1 MSFLNSDPLSPL
13 LSALNSQYGRA
24 AAIGAGAGATGSLAG
39 QLFGFLDLPRQ
50 GLYRLLPG
58 FHDDEGNPLT
68 GSQVA
73 GNALDIDPDSLG
85 GRIAGVGLDTVA
97 DPLTWLAGPLG
108 SVAGKRG
115 SVAAER
121 IMQAN
126 RTAET
131 AGQAISGL
139 TAAEQA
145 AKAAA
150 ANVPDYANVLMGGRT
165 IPTEAV
171 ASFLGGEGPRALRGL
186 GGASALGSTIKA
198 PPSDFLIHLL
208 ERQGYGSRMFD
219 PEGNPTGR
227 LLLAGDPETRSLFST
242 SGGRLRQVGDVRPEM
257 RGPLHPLY
265 NEQPPAPS
273 LGSVV
278 GTDELDR
285 LGRVSPL
292 LEALMN
298 ERGVSHAGL
307 QGLPVDQAGGLL
319 SQALSGEQ
327 GQLDAL
333 RQSLAGRPL
342 ERVLARYL
350 TKNPL
355 GV

>member
-1 MSFLNSDPLSPL
+1 
-13 LSALNSQYGRA
+13 
-24 AAIGAGAGATGSLAG
+24 
-39 QLFGFLDLPRQ
+39 
-50 GLYRLLPG
+50 
-58 FHDDEGNPLT
+58 
-68 GSQVA
+68 
-73 GNALDIDPDSLG
+73 
-85 GRIAGVGLDTVA
+85 
-97 DPLTWLAGPLG
+97 
-108 SVAGKRG
+108 
-115 SVAAER
+115 
-121 IMQAN
+121 MQAN

-171 ASFLGGEGPRALRGL
+171 ASFLAGDGPRALRGL
-186 GGASALGSTIKA
+186 GGASALGSTIKV
-198 PPSDFLIHLL
+198 PPSDFLIQLL

-242 SGGRLRQVGDVRPEM
+242 AGGRLRQVGDVRPEM
-257 RGPLHPLY
+257 RGPLHPLF

-285 LGRVSPL
+285 LGRLSPF
-292 LEALMN
+292 LEELMQRQGVTHAAFPSLPADVAAQLFGKAAGATEGALAGAR
-298 ERGVSHAGL
+298 ER
-307 QGLPVDQAGGLL
+307 
-319 SQALSGEQ
+319 
-327 GQLDAL
+327 
-333 RQSLAGRPL
+333 LAGRPL
-342 ERVLARYL
+342 ERFIARHL
-350 TKNPL
+350 TRNAI